1 MVKSL
6 GLQSRY
12 FKRNMYAEL
21 AKRNLRRHMA
31 RTVLAAVGIIIG
43 VIAISSM
50 GILGNSLKMSVS
62 DSLGDV
68 GNQLIVYP
76 GFGGTTITEKQVEKI
91 YKVAGI
97 ENLVPIHS
105 GGSIAEYKN
114 KDAYANVYGMGGDD
128 LLTLVQME
136 KGRMYKRGSSDC
148 VIGSR
153 LAEDLDV
160 KIGGKITVEDTKF
173 RVIGILKERGMGFDI
188 SADSA
193 VFMDSQTFIK
203 VYKDTD
209 EGYNNVIIQ
218 VKDIDEIDI
227 VKADLEDRLNK
238 KDEEVFVLAT
248 NTILSS
254 IDEISR
260 YISLFLMGISSISL
274 LVAGVS
280 ILNVMLMST
289 MERTREIGIMK
300 AVGASRKD
308 VLKMFLLEAL
318 FLGTAA
324 SLIGGILSF
333 GGGFLITVLIM
344 KQASYLFAPSSLA
357 YIIVGIGFGILTG
370 VAGGVYPAWKA
381 AQMRPLDALR
391 YE

>member
-1 MVKSL
+1 
-6 GLQSRY
+6 
-12 FKRNMYAEL
+12 MYAEL
-21 AKRNLRRHMA
+21 AKRNLKRHMA

-50 GILGNSLKMSVS
+50 GILGNSLKLPVS

-68 GNQLIVYP
+68 GNELLVYP
-76 GFGGTTITEKQVEKI
+76 GFGEETITEKQVEKMQ
-91 YKVAGI
+91 KVAGI
-97 ENLVPIHS
+97 ENLIPIYS
-105 GGSIAEYKN
+105 SASKAEYKN
-114 KDAYANVYGMGGDD
+114 EETYANVYGIESDD
-128 LLTLVQME
+128 LPGLAE
-136 KGRMYKRGSSDC
+136 IEAGRMYKRGSSDC
-148 VIGSR
+148 VIGSQ
-153 LAEDLDV
+153 LAEDLEV
-160 KIGGKITVEDTKF
+160 NIGGKITIEDTKF
-173 RVIGILKERGMGFDI
+173 RVIGILRERGMGFDI

-193 VFMDSQTFIK
+193 VFIDHQMFTRI
-203 VYKDTD
+203 YEDTD
-209 EGYNNVIIQ
+209 EGYSYAIIQ
-218 VKDIDEIDI
+218 VEDINEIDT
-227 VKADLEDRLNK
+227 VKEDLEERLNK

-344 KQASYLFAPSSLA
+344 KQASYLFAPSSMA
-357 YIIVGIGFGILTG
+357 YIILGIVFGIMTG

-391 YE
+391 HE

>member
-1 MVKSL
+1 
-6 GLQSRY
+6 
-12 FKRNMYAEL
+12 
-21 AKRNLRRHMA
+21 MA

-68 GNQLIVYP
+68 GNELIIYP
-76 GFGGTTITEKQVEKI
+76 GFGETAITEKQVEKMQ
-91 YKVAGI
+91 KVAGI
-97 ENLVPIHS
+97 KNLIPIYIS
-105 GGSIAEYKN
+105 SSKAEYKN
-114 KDAYANVYGMGGDD
+114 EETYANVYAIESDD
-128 LLTLVQME
+128 LPALVE
-136 KGRMYKRGSSDC
+136 IEVGRMYKRGSSDC
-148 VIGSR
+148 VIGSQ
-153 LAEDLDV
+153 LAEDLEV
-160 KIGGKITVEDTKF
+160 NIGGKITVEDTKF
-173 RVIGILKERGMGFDI
+173 RVIGILKERGIGFDI

-193 VFMDSQTFIK
+193 VFMDPQMFTRI
-203 VYKDTD
+203 YEDTD

-218 VKDIDEIDI
+218 VEDINEIDI
-227 VKADLEDRLNK
+227 VKANLEDRLNK

-254 IDEISR
+254 IEDISR

-344 KQASYLFAPSSLA
+344 KQASYLFAPSSIA
-357 YIIVGIGFGILTG
+357 YIILGIVFGILTG

-391 YE
+391 HE

>member
-1 MVKSL
+1 
-6 GLQSRY
+6 
-12 FKRNMYAEL
+12 MYAEL
-21 AKRNLRRHMA
+21 AKRNLKRHMA

-43 VIAISSM
+43 VIAISSL

-68 GNQLIVYP
+68 GNELIVYP
-76 GFGGTTITEKQVEKI
+76 GFTETAITEKQVEKMQ
-91 YKVAGI
+91 KVAGI
-97 ENLVPIHS
+97 ENLIPIYAS
-105 GGSIAEYKN
+105 GSKAEYKN
-114 KDAYANVYGMGGDD
+114 EETYANVYGIESDD
-128 LLTLVQME
+128 LPDLVE
-136 KGRMYKRGSSDC
+136 IEEGRMYKRGSSDC
-148 VIGSR
+148 VIGAQ
-153 LAEDLDV
+153 LAKDLEV
-160 KIGGKITVEDTKF
+160 NIGGKITVEDTKF
-173 RVIGILKERGMGFDI
+173 RVIGILKERGIGFDI

-193 VFMDSQTFIK
+193 VFMDPQMFTRI
-203 VYKDTD
+203 YEDTD

-218 VKDIDEIDI
+218 VEDINEIDI
-227 VKADLEDRLNK
+227 VKTNLEERLNK

-260 YISLFLMGISSISL
+260 YISP
-274 LVAGVS
+274 
-280 ILNVMLMST
+280 

-344 KQASYLFAPSSLA
+344 KQASYLFAPSSMM
-357 YIIVGIGFGILTG
+357 YIVLGIVFGILTG

-381 AQMRPLDALR
+381 AQMRPLEALR
-391 YE
+391 HE

>member
-1 MVKSL
+1 
-6 GLQSRY
+6 
-12 FKRNMYAEL
+12 MYAEL
-21 AKRNLRRHMA
+21 AKRNLKRHMA

-50 GILGNSLKMSVS
+50 GILGNSLKLPVS

-68 GNQLIVYP
+68 GNELLVYP
-76 GFGGTTITEKQVEKI
+76 GFGEETITEKQVEKMQ
-91 YKVAGI
+91 KVAGI
-97 ENLVPIHS
+97 ENLIPIYS
-105 GGSIAEYKN
+105 SASKAEYKN
-114 KDAYANVYGMGGDD
+114 EETYANVYGIESDD
-128 LLTLVQME
+128 LPGLAE
-136 KGRMYKRGSSDC
+136 IEAGRMYKRGSSDC
-148 VIGSR
+148 VIGSQ
-153 LAEDLDV
+153 LAEDLEV
-160 KIGGKITVEDTKF
+160 NIGGKITIEDTKF
-173 RVIGILKERGMGFDI
+173 RVIGILRERGMGFDI

-193 VFMDSQTFIK
+193 VFIDHQMFTRI
-203 VYKDTD
+203 YEDTD
-209 EGYNNVIIQ
+209 EGYSYAIIQ
-218 VKDIDEIDI
+218 VEDINEIDT
-227 VKADLEDRLNK
+227 VKEDLEERLNK
-238 KDEEVFVLAT
+238 KDEDVFVLAT

-344 KQASYLFAPSSLA
+344 KQASYLFAPSSMA
-357 YIIVGIGFGILTG
+357 YIILGIVFGIMTG

-391 YE
+391 HE

>member
-1 MVKSL
+1 
-6 GLQSRY
+6 
-12 FKRNMYAEL
+12 MYAEL

-68 GNQLIVYP
+68 GNELIVYP
-76 GFGGTTITEKQVEKI
+76 GFTETAITEKQVEKMQ
-91 YKVAGI
+91 KVAGI
-97 ENLVPIHS
+97 ENLIPIYS
-105 GGSIAEYKN
+105 SASMAEYKN
-114 KDAYANVYGMGGDD
+114 EETYANVYGIESED
-128 LLTLVQME
+128 LSNLVE
-136 KGRMYKRGSSDC
+136 IEEGRMYKRGSSDC
-148 VIGSR
+148 VIGSQ
-153 LAEDLDV
+153 LAEDLEV
-160 KIGGKITVEDTKF
+160 NIGGKITVEDAKF
-173 RVIGILKERGMGFDI
+173 RVIGILKERGIGFDI

-193 VFMDSQTFIK
+193 VFMDPQMFTRI
-203 VYKDTD
+203 YEDTD

-218 VKDIDEIDI
+218 VEDINEIDI
-227 VKADLEDRLNK
+227 VKTNLEDRLNK

-254 IDEISR
+254 INEISR

-344 KQASYLFAPSSLA
+344 KQASYLFAPSSMV
-357 YIIVGIGFGILTG
+357 YIAVGIVFGILTG

-391 YE
+391 HE

>member
-1 MVKSL
+1 
-6 GLQSRY
+6 
-12 FKRNMYAEL
+12 
-21 AKRNLRRHMA
+21 MA

-68 GNQLIVYP
+68 GNELIVYP
-76 GFGGTTITEKQVEKI
+76 GFGDTAITEKQVDKMQ
-91 YKVAGI
+91 KVAGI
-97 ENLVPIHS
+97 ETLIPVYSS
-105 GGSIAEYKN
+105 GSKTEYKN
-114 KDAYANVYGMGGDD
+114 EETYATVYGIESED
-128 LLTLVQME
+128 LPNLVE
-136 KGRMYKRGSSDC
+136 IENGRMYKRGSSDC
-148 VIGSR
+148 VIGSQI
-153 LAEDLDV
+153 AEDLGV
-160 KIGGKITVEDTKF
+160 NIGGKITVEDEKF
-173 RVIGILKERGMGFDI
+173 RVVGILKERGIGFDV

-193 VFMDSQTFIK
+193 VFMDPQMFTRI
-203 VYKDTD
+203 YEDTD
-209 EGYNNVIIQ
+209 EGYTNVIIQ
-218 VKDIDEIDI
+218 VEDINEIDI
-227 VKADLEDRLNK
+227 VKTNLEDRLNK

-248 NTILSS
+248 NSILDS
-254 IDEISR
+254 INEISR

-318 FLGTAA
+318 FLGTSA

-344 KQASYLFAPSSLA
+344 KEASYLFAPSSIA
-357 YIIVGIGFGILTG
+357 YIILGIGFGILTG

-391 YE
+391 HE

>member
-1 MVKSL
+1 
-6 GLQSRY
+6 
-12 FKRNMYAEL
+12 MYAEL
-21 AKRNLRRHMA
+21 AKRNLKRHMA

-50 GILGNSLKMSVS
+50 GILGNSLKLSVS

-68 GNQLIVYP
+68 GNELLVYP
-76 GFGGTTITEKQVEKI
+76 GFGEETITEKQVEKMQ
-91 YKVAGI
+91 KVAGI
-97 ENLVPIHS
+97 ENLIPIYS
-105 GGSIAEYKN
+105 SASMAEYKN
-114 KDAYANVYGMGGDD
+114 EETYASVYGIESDD
-128 LLTLVQME
+128 LPGLAPIE
-136 KGRMYKRGSSDC
+136 AGRMYKRGSSDC
-148 VIGSR
+148 VIGSQ
-153 LAEDLDV
+153 LAEDLEV
-160 KIGGKITVEDTKF
+160 NIGGKITIEDTKF

-193 VFMDSQTFIK
+193 VFIDVQMFTRI
-203 VYKDTD
+203 YEDTD
-209 EGYNNVIIQ
+209 EGYSYAIIQ
-218 VKDIDEIDI
+218 VEDINEIDT
-227 VKADLEDRLNK
+227 VKEDLEERLNK

-344 KQASYLFAPSSLA
+344 KQASYLFAPSSMA
-357 YIIVGIGFGILTG
+357 YIILGIVFGIMTG

-391 YE
+391 HE

>member
-1 MVKSL
+1 LK
-6 GLQSRY
+6 LQSKY

-21 AKRNLRRHMA
+21 AKRNLKRHMA

-68 GNQLIVYP
+68 GNELIVYP
-76 GFGGTTITEKQVEKI
+76 GFGDTAITEKQVDKMQ
-91 YKVAGI
+91 KVAGI
-97 ENLVPIHS
+97 ETLIPVYSS
-105 GGSIAEYKN
+105 GSKTEYKN
-114 KDAYANVYGMGGDD
+114 EETYATVYGIESED
-128 LLTLVQME
+128 LPNLVE
-136 KGRMYKRGSSDC
+136 IENGRMYKRGSSDC
-148 VIGSR
+148 VIGSQI
-153 LAEDLDV
+153 AEDLGV
-160 KIGGKITVEDTKF
+160 NIGGKITVEDEKF
-173 RVIGILKERGMGFDI
+173 RVVGILKERGIGFDV

-193 VFMDSQTFIK
+193 VFMDPQMFTRI
-203 VYKDTD
+203 YEDTD
-209 EGYNNVIIQ
+209 EGYTNVIIQ
-218 VKDIDEIDI
+218 VEDINEIDI
-227 VKADLEDRLNK
+227 VKTNLEDRLNK

-248 NTILSS
+248 NSILDS
-254 IDEISR
+254 INEISR

-318 FLGTAA
+318 FLGTSA

-344 KQASYLFAPSSLA
+344 KEASYLFTPSSIA
-357 YIIVGIGFGILTG
+357 YIILGIGFGILTG

-391 YE
+391 HE

>member
-1 MVKSL
+1 M
-6 GLQSRY
+6 
-12 FKRNMYAEL
+12 KRNMYAEL
-21 AKRNLRRHMA
+21 AKRNLKRHMA

-50 GILGNSLKMSVS
+50 GILGNSLKLSVS

-68 GNQLIVYP
+68 GNELLVYP
-76 GFGGTTITEKQVEKI
+76 GFGEETITEKQVEKMQ
-91 YKVAGI
+91 KVAGI
-97 ENLVPIHS
+97 ENLIPIYS
-105 GGSIAEYKN
+105 SASKAEYKN
-114 KDAYANVYGMGGDD
+114 EETYANVYGIESDD
-128 LLTLVQME
+128 LPGLAE
-136 KGRMYKRGSSDC
+136 IEAGRMYKRGSSDC
-148 VIGSR
+148 VIGSQ
-153 LAEDLDV
+153 LAEDLEV
-160 KIGGKITVEDTKF
+160 NIGGKITIEDTKF
-173 RVIGILKERGMGFDI
+173 RVIGILRERGMGFDI

-193 VFMDSQTFIK
+193 VFIDHQMFTRI
-203 VYKDTD
+203 YEDTD
-209 EGYNNVIIQ
+209 EGYSYAIIQ
-218 VKDIDEIDI
+218 VENINEIDT
-227 VKADLEDRLNK
+227 VKEDLEERLNK

-344 KQASYLFAPSSLA
+344 KQASYLFAPSSMA
-357 YIIVGIGFGILTG
+357 YIILGIVFGIMTG

-391 YE
+391 HE

>member
-1 MVKSL
+1 
-6 GLQSRY
+6 
-12 FKRNMYAEL
+12 MYAEL
-21 AKRNLRRHMA
+21 AKRNLKRHMA

-50 GILGNSLKMSVS
+50 GILGNSLKLSVS

-68 GNQLIVYP
+68 GNELLVYP
-76 GFGGTTITEKQVEKI
+76 GFGEETITEKQVEKMQ
-91 YKVAGI
+91 KVAGI
-97 ENLVPIHS
+97 ENLIPIYS
-105 GGSIAEYKN
+105 SASKAEYKN
-114 KDAYANVYGMGGDD
+114 EETYANVYGIESDD
-128 LLTLVQME
+128 LPGLAE
-136 KGRMYKRGSSDC
+136 IEAGRMYKRGSSDC
-148 VIGSR
+148 VIGSQ
-153 LAEDLDV
+153 LAEDLEV
-160 KIGGKITVEDTKF
+160 NIGGKITIEDTKF
-173 RVIGILKERGMGFDI
+173 RVIGILRERGMGFDI

-193 VFMDSQTFIK
+193 VFIDHQMFTRI
-203 VYKDTD
+203 YEDTD
-209 EGYNNVIIQ
+209 EGYSYAIIQ
-218 VKDIDEIDI
+218 VENINEIDT
-227 VKADLEDRLNK
+227 VKEDLEERLNK

-324 SLIGGILSF
+324 SLIGGILSV

-344 KQASYLFAPSSLA
+344 KQASYLFAPSSMA
-357 YIIVGIGFGILTG
+357 YIILGIVFGIMTG

-391 YE
+391 HE

>member
-1 MVKSL
+1 
-6 GLQSRY
+6 
-12 FKRNMYAEL
+12 MYAEL

-68 GNQLIVYP
+68 GNELIVYP
-76 GFGGTTITEKQVEKI
+76 GFTETAITEKQVEKMQ
-91 YKVAGI
+91 KVAGI
-97 ENLVPIHS
+97 ENLIPIYS
-105 GGSIAEYKN
+105 SASMAEYKN
-114 KDAYANVYGMGGDD
+114 EETYANVYGIESED
-128 LLTLVQME
+128 LSNLVE
-136 KGRMYKRGSSDC
+136 IEEGRIYKRGSSDC
-148 VIGSR
+148 VIGSQ
-153 LAEDLDV
+153 LAEDLEV
-160 KIGGKITVEDTKF
+160 NIGGKITVEDAKF
-173 RVIGILKERGMGFDI
+173 RVIGILKERGIGFDI

-193 VFMDSQTFIK
+193 VFMDPQMFTRI
-203 VYKDTD
+203 YEDTD

-218 VKDIDEIDI
+218 VEDINEIDI
-227 VKADLEDRLNK
+227 VKTNLEDRLNK

-254 IDEISR
+254 INEISR

-344 KQASYLFAPSSLA
+344 KQASYLFAPSSMM
-357 YIIVGIGFGILTG
+357 YIAVGIVFGILTG

-391 YE
+391 HE

>member
-1 MVKSL
+1 MK
-6 GLQSRY
+6 LQNRY
-12 FKRNMYAEL
+12 FKDNMYAEL
-21 AKRNLRRHMA
+21 AKRNLKRHMA

-50 GILGNSLKMSVS
+50 GILGNSLKLSVS

-68 GNQLIVYP
+68 GNELLVYP
-76 GFGGTTITEKQVEKI
+76 GFGEETITEKQVEKMQ
-91 YKVAGI
+91 KVAGI
-97 ENLVPIHS
+97 ENLIPIYS
-105 GGSIAEYKN
+105 SASMAEYKN
-114 KDAYANVYGMGGDD
+114 EETYASVYGIESDD
-128 LLTLVQME
+128 LPGLAPIE
-136 KGRMYKRGSSDC
+136 AGRMYKRGSSDC
-148 VIGSR
+148 VIGSQ
-153 LAEDLDV
+153 LAEDLEV
-160 KIGGKITVEDTKF
+160 NIGGKITIEDTKF
-173 RVIGILKERGMGFDI
+173 RVIGILRERGMGFDI

-193 VFMDSQTFIK
+193 VFIDHQMFTRI
-203 VYKDTD
+203 YEDTD
-209 EGYNNVIIQ
+209 EGYSYAIIQ
-218 VKDIDEIDI
+218 VENINEIDT
-227 VKADLEDRLNK
+227 VKEDLEERLNK

-344 KQASYLFAPSSLA
+344 KQASYLFAPSSMA
-357 YIIVGIGFGILTG
+357 YIILGIVFGIMTG

-391 YE
+391 HE

>member
-1 MVKSL
+1 
-6 GLQSRY
+6 
-12 FKRNMYAEL
+12 MYAEL
-21 AKRNLRRHMA
+21 AKRNLKRHMA

-68 GNQLIVYP
+68 GNELIVYP
-76 GFGGTTITEKQVEKI
+76 GFGETAITEKQVEKMQ
-91 YKVAGI
+91 KVAGI
-97 ENLVPIHS
+97 KNLIPIYIS
-105 GGSIAEYKN
+105 SSKAEYKN
-114 KDAYANVYGMGGDD
+114 EETYASVYGIESDE
-128 LLTLVQME
+128 LPNLVE
-136 KGRMYKRGSSDC
+136 IEEGRMYKRGSSDC
-148 VIGSR
+148 VIGAQ
-153 LAEDLDV
+153 LAEDLEV
-160 KIGGKITVEDTKF
+160 NIGGKITVEDTKF
-173 RVIGILKERGMGFDI
+173 RVIGILKERGIGFDI

-193 VFMDSQTFIK
+193 VFMDPQMFTRI
-203 VYKDTD
+203 YEDTD

-218 VKDIDEIDI
+218 VEDINEIDI
-227 VKADLEDRLNK
+227 IKANLEDRLNK

-254 IDEISR
+254 INEISR

-344 KQASYLFAPSSLA
+344 KQASYLFAPSSMA
-357 YIIVGIGFGILTG
+357 YIILGICFGILTG

-391 YE
+391 HE

>member
-1 MVKSL
+1 
-6 GLQSRY
+6 
-12 FKRNMYAEL
+12 MYAEL
-21 AKRNLRRHMA
+21 AKRNLKRHMA

-50 GILGNSLKMSVS
+50 GILGNSLKLSVS

-68 GNQLIVYP
+68 GNELLVYP
-76 GFGGTTITEKQVEKI
+76 GFGEETITEKQVEKMQ
-91 YKVAGI
+91 KVAGI
-97 ENLVPIHS
+97 ENLIPIYS
-105 GGSIAEYKN
+105 SASKAEYKN
-114 KDAYANVYGMGGDD
+114 EETYANVYGIESDD
-128 LLTLVQME
+128 LPGLAE
-136 KGRMYKRGSSDC
+136 IEAGRMYKRGSSDC
-148 VIGSR
+148 VIGSQ
-153 LAEDLDV
+153 LAEDLEV
-160 KIGGKITVEDTKF
+160 NIGGKITIEDTKF
-173 RVIGILKERGMGFDI
+173 RVIGILRERGMGFDI

-193 VFMDSQTFIK
+193 VFIDHQMFTRI
-203 VYKDTD
+203 YEDTD
-209 EGYNNVIIQ
+209 EGYSYAIIQ
-218 VKDIDEIDI
+218 VENINEIDT
-227 VKADLEDRLNK
+227 VKEDLEERLNK

-344 KQASYLFAPSSLA
+344 KQASYLFAPSSMA
-357 YIIVGIGFGILTG
+357 YIILGIVFGIMTG

-391 YE
+391 HE

>member
-1 MVKSL
+1 
-6 GLQSRY
+6 
-12 FKRNMYAEL
+12 MYAEL
-21 AKRNLRRHMA
+21 AKRNLKRHMA

-68 GNQLIVYP
+68 GNELIIYP
-76 GFGGTTITEKQVEKI
+76 GFGETAITEKQVDKMQ
-91 YKVAGI
+91 KVGGI
-97 ENLVPIHS
+97 ESLIPIYS
-105 GGSIAEYKN
+105 SASMAEYKN
-114 KDAYANVYGMGGDD
+114 KEAYANVYGIENED
-128 LLTLVQME
+128 LPDLVE
-136 KGRMYKRGSSDC
+136 IEEGRMYKRGSSDC
-148 VIGSR
+148 VIGAQI
-153 LAEDLDV
+153 AEDLEV
-160 KIGGKITVEDTKF
+160 NIGGKITVEDAKF
-173 RVIGILKERGMGFDI
+173 RVIGILKERGIGFDI

-193 VFMDSQTFIK
+193 VFIDPQMFTRI
-203 VYKDTD
+203 YEDTD
-209 EGYNNVIIQ
+209 DGYTNVIIQ
-218 VKDIDEIDI
+218 VEDINEIEM
-227 VKADLEDRLNK
+227 VKTDLEDRLNK
-238 KDEEVFVLAT
+238 KEDEVFVLAT

-254 IDEISR
+254 IEDISR

-344 KQASYLFAPSSLA
+344 KQASYLFAPSSMM
-357 YIIVGIGFGILTG
+357 YIAVGIVFGILTG

-391 YE
+391 HE

>member
-1 MVKSL
+1 
-6 GLQSRY
+6 
-12 FKRNMYAEL
+12 MYAEL
-21 AKRNLRRHMA
+21 ARRNLRRHMA

-68 GNQLIVYP
+68 GNELIIYP
-76 GFGGTTITEKQVEKI
+76 GFGETAITEKQVEKMQ
-91 YKVAGI
+91 KVAGI
-97 ENLVPIHS
+97 KNLIPIYIS
-105 GGSIAEYKN
+105 SSKAEYKN
-114 KDAYANVYGMGGDD
+114 EETYANVYAIESDD
-128 LLTLVQME
+128 LPALVE
-136 KGRMYKRGSSDC
+136 IEVGRMYKRGSSDC
-148 VIGSR
+148 VIGSQ
-153 LAEDLDV
+153 LAEDLEV
-160 KIGGKITVEDTKF
+160 NIGGKITVEDTKF
-173 RVIGILKERGMGFDI
+173 RVIGILKERGIGFDI

-193 VFMDSQTFIK
+193 VFMDPQMFTRI
-203 VYKDTD
+203 YEDTD

-218 VKDIDEIDI
+218 VEDINEIDI
-227 VKADLEDRLNK
+227 VKANLEDRLNK

-254 IDEISR
+254 IEDISR

-344 KQASYLFAPSSLA
+344 KQASYLFAPSSIA
-357 YIIVGIGFGILTG
+357 YIILGIVFGILTG

-391 YE
+391 HE

>member
-1 MVKSL
+1 
-6 GLQSRY
+6 
-12 FKRNMYAEL
+12 MYAEL
-21 AKRNLRRHMA
+21 AKRNLKRHMA

-62 DSLGDV
+62 ESLGDV
-68 GNQLIVYP
+68 GNELIVYP
-76 GFGGTTITEKQVEKI
+76 GFGDTAITEKQVEKMQ
-91 YKVAGI
+91 KVAGI
-97 ENLVPIHS
+97 ENLIPVYS
-105 GGSIAEYKN
+105 SSSKTEYKSEET
-114 KDAYANVYGMGGDD
+114 YASVYGIESDD
-128 LLTLVQME
+128 LSDLVE
-136 KGRMYKRGSSDC
+136 IEDGRMYKRGSSDC
-148 VIGSR
+148 VIGSQ
-153 LAEDLDV
+153 LAEDLEV
-160 KIGGKITVEDTKF
+160 NIGGKITVEDTKF
-173 RVIGILKERGMGFDI
+173 RVIGILKERGIGFDI

-193 VFMDSQTFIK
+193 VFIDPQMFTRI
-203 VYKDTD
+203 YEDTD
-209 EGYNNVIIQ
+209 EGYTNVIIQ
-218 VKDIDEIDI
+218 VEDINEIDI
-227 VKADLEDRLNK
+227 VKTNLEERLNK
-238 KDEEVFVLAT
+238 KEEEVFVLAT

-254 IDEISR
+254 INEISR

-344 KQASYLFAPSSLA
+344 KQASYLFAPSSMM
-357 YIIVGIGFGILTG
+357 YIVLGIAFGILTG

-391 YE
+391 HE

>member
-1 MVKSL
+1 
-6 GLQSRY
+6 
-12 FKRNMYAEL
+12 MYAEL
-21 AKRNLRRHMA
+21 AKRNLKRHMA

-50 GILGNSLKMSVS
+50 GILGNSLKLSVS

-68 GNQLIVYP
+68 GNELLVYP
-76 GFGGTTITEKQVEKI
+76 GFGEETITEKQVEKMQ
-91 YKVAGI
+91 KVAGI
-97 ENLVPIHS
+97 ENLIPIYS
-105 GGSIAEYKN
+105 SASKAEYKN
-114 KDAYANVYGMGGDD
+114 EETYANVYGIESDD
-128 LLTLVQME
+128 LPGLAE
-136 KGRMYKRGSSDC
+136 IEAGRMYKRGSSDC
-148 VIGSR
+148 VIGSQ
-153 LAEDLDV
+153 LAEDLEV
-160 KIGGKITVEDTKF
+160 NIGGKITIEDTKF
-173 RVIGILKERGMGFDI
+173 RVIGILRERGMGFDI

-193 VFMDSQTFIK
+193 VFIDHQMFTRI
-203 VYKDTD
+203 YEDTD
-209 EGYNNVIIQ
+209 EGYSYAIIQ
-218 VKDIDEIDI
+218 VENINEIDT
-227 VKADLEDRLNK
+227 VKEDLEERLNK

-280 ILNVMLMST
+280 IVNVMLMST

-324 SLIGGILSF
+324 SLIGGILSV

-344 KQASYLFAPSSLA
+344 KQASYLFAPSSMA
-357 YIIVGIGFGILTG
+357 YIILGIVFGIMTG

-391 YE
+391 HE

>member
-1 MVKSL
+1 
-6 GLQSRY
+6 
-12 FKRNMYAEL
+12 
-21 AKRNLRRHMA
+21 MA

-68 GNQLIVYP
+68 GNELIVYP
-76 GFGGTTITEKQVEKI
+76 GFGETAITEKQVEKMQ
-91 YKVAGI
+91 KVAGI
-97 ENLVPIHS
+97 KNLIPIYIS
-105 GGSIAEYKN
+105 SSKAEYKN
-114 KDAYANVYGMGGDD
+114 EETYASVYGIESDE
-128 LLTLVQME
+128 LPNLVE
-136 KGRMYKRGSSDC
+136 IEEGRMYKRGSSDC
-148 VIGSR
+148 VIGAQ
-153 LAEDLDV
+153 LAEDLEV
-160 KIGGKITVEDTKF
+160 NIGGKITVEDTKF
-173 RVIGILKERGMGFDI
+173 RVIGILKERGIGFDI

-193 VFMDSQTFIK
+193 VFMDPQMFTRI
-203 VYKDTD
+203 YEDTD
-209 EGYNNVIIQ
+209 EGYNNVIIL
-218 VKDIDEIDI
+218 VEDINEIDI
-227 VKADLEDRLNK
+227 VKANLEDRLNK

-254 IDEISR
+254 INEISR

-344 KQASYLFAPSSLA
+344 KQASYLFAPSSMI
-357 YIIVGIGFGILTG
+357 YIVLGIAFGILTG

-391 YE
+391 HE